1 MSTWRD
7 ALDRWAD
14 AVPVLCFVLMLLLLA
29 LEALL

>member
-1 MSTWRD
+1 MNRWRD

-14 AVPVLCFVLMLLLLA
+14 LAPVVCFLLILLVLA